1 MHKIAME
8 MGKWAMEQAKAH
20 GFDNLSA
27 QDWDD
32 LKDCMEIV
40 KSAICAD
47 KDYREVEAM
56 DDFEKEYGRMG
67 YRGRAANG
75 RFVHRPGRGRSAG
88 YTPYLHMMDDG
99 MDDYDMYDDI
109 PYPMT
114 GYRMGYTGGRGRNSG
129 SYSGNNGNRGGNS
142 NDGNSGN
149 SNSYG
154 YDGGNNGN
162 SGGGYGYD
170 RMNMRQPS
178 RYGESYDR
186 YDQNRRHYTE
196 TKNPE
201 DKKAMKQSVNDIY
214 SDMENMIDNIM
225 EYADAA
231 DKPELKQKFVQMAQK
246 VQNMK

>member
-1 MHKIAME
+1 MHKVAME
-8 MGKWAMEQAKAH
+8 MGKWAMEQAKAR
-20 GFDNLSA
+20 GFDNLSS

-75 RFVHRPGRGRSAG
+75 RFVHRSGRGRSAG

-99 MDDYDMYDDI
+99 MDEYDMYDDI

-114 GYRMGYTGGRGRNSG
+114 GYRMGYTDGNRGGNMGNSSSSG
-129 SYSGNNGNRGGNS
+129 SYSGNYGGGNS
-142 NDGNSGN
+142 RSG
-149 SNSYG
+149 YEG
-154 YDGGNNGN
+154 
-162 SGGGYGYD
+162 
-170 RMNMRQPS
+170 MRQPS

-186 YDQNRRHYTE
+186 YKDSRRHYTE
-196 TKNPE
+196 NPTPE
-201 DKKAMKQSVNDIY
+201 YQQKMKENADDVFDDIEELAKKMY
-214 SDMENMIDNIM
+214 SE
-225 EYADAA
+225 ADAN
-231 DKPELKQKFVQMAQK
+231 DKAKFKQKMTQL

>member
-1 MHKIAME
+1 MHKVAME

-20 GFDNLSA
+20 GFDNLSS

-75 RFVHRPGRGRSAG
+75 RFVHRSGRGRSAG
-88 YTPYLHMMDDG
+88 YTPYLHMMEDG
-99 MDDYDMYDDI
+99 MDEYGMYDEM

-114 GYRMGYTGGRGRNSG
+114 GYRMGYTDGNRGGNMGNSSSSG
-129 SYSGNNGNRGGNS
+129 SYSGNYGGGNS
-142 NDGNSGN
+142 RSGYE
-149 SNSYG
+149 SV
-154 YDGGNNGN
+154 
-162 SGGGYGYD
+162 
-170 RMNMRQPS
+170 RQPS

-186 YDQNRRHYTE
+186 YKDSRRHYTE
-196 TKNPE
+196 NPTPE
-201 DKKAMKQSVNDIY
+201 HQQKMKENADDVFDDIEELAKKMY
-214 SDMENMIDNIM
+214 SE
-225 EYADAA
+225 ADAN
-231 DKPELKQKFVQMAQK
+231 DKAKFKQKMTQL

>member
-1 MHKIAME
+1 MHKVAME

-20 GFDNLSA
+20 GFDNLTS
-27 QDWDD
+27 QQWDD

-75 RFVHRPGRGRSAG
+75 RFVHRSGRGRSAG

-99 MDDYDMYDDI
+99 MDEYDMYDEM

-114 GYRMGYTGGRGRNSG
+114 GYRMGYTDGNRGGNMGNSSSSG
-129 SYSGNNGNRGGNS
+129 SYSGNYGGGNS
-142 NDGNSGN
+142 RSG
-149 SNSYG
+149 YEG
-154 YDGGNNGN
+154 T
-162 SGGGYGYD
+162 
-170 RMNMRQPS
+170 RQPS

-186 YDQNRRHYTE
+186 YSDRRRHYHE
-196 TKNPE
+196 SGDADSKKKME
-201 DKKAMKQSVNDIY
+201 DSIGEVFD
-214 SDMENMIDNIM
+214 DMENVVQDVWKEMT
-225 EYADAA
+225 
-231 DKPELKQKFVQMAQK
+231 PEQKQKYKARMTQMVQKMQ
-246 VQNMK
+246 

>member
-1 MHKIAME
+1 MHKVAME

-20 GFDNLSA
+20 GFDNLTS
-27 QDWDD
+27 QQWDD

-88 YTPYLHMMDDG
+88 YTPYLHMMEDG
-99 MDDYDMYDDI
+99 MDDYDMYDEM

-114 GYRMGYTGGRGRNSG
+114 GYRMGYTDGDRGGNMGNSSSSG
-129 SYSGNNGNRGGNS
+129 SYSGNYGGGNS
-142 NDGNSGN
+142 RSG
-149 SNSYG
+149 YEG
-154 YDGGNNGN
+154 
-162 SGGGYGYD
+162 
-170 RMNMRQPS
+170 MRQPS

-186 YDQNRRHYTE
+186 YSDRRRHYHE
-196 TKNPE
+196 SGDADSKKKME
-201 DKKAMKQSVNDIY
+201 DSIGEVFD
-214 SDMENMIDNIM
+214 DMENVVQDVWKEMT
-225 EYADAA
+225 
-231 DKPELKQKFVQMAQK
+231 PEQKQKYKARMTQMVQKMQ
-246 VQNMK
+246 

>member
-20 GFDNLSA
+20 GFDNLTS
-27 QDWDD
+27 QQWDD

-99 MDDYDMYDDI
+99 MDEYDMYDDM

-114 GYRMGYTGGRGRNSG
+114 GYRMGYTDGNRGGNMGNSSSSG
-129 SYSGNNGNRGGNS
+129 SYSGNYGGGNS
-142 NDGNSGN
+142 RSGYE
-149 SNSYG
+149 SV
-154 YDGGNNGN
+154 
-162 SGGGYGYD
+162 
-170 RMNMRQPS
+170 RKPS

-186 YDQNRRHYTE
+186 YKDSRRHYTE
-196 TKNPE
+196 NPTPE
-201 DKKAMKQSVNDIY
+201 HQQKMKDDADDVFDDIEELAKKMY
-214 SDMENMIDNIM
+214 SE
-225 EYADAA
+225 ADAN
-231 DKPELKQKFVQMAQK
+231 DKAKFKQKMTQL

>member
-1 MHKIAME
+1 MHKVAME

-20 GFDNLSA
+20 GFDNLSS

-67 YRGRAANG
+67 YRGRARNG
-75 RFVHRPGRGRSAG
+75 RFVHRSGRGRSAG
-88 YTPYLHMMDDG
+88 YTPYLHMMEDD
-99 MDDYDMYDDI
+99 MDEYGMYDEM

-114 GYRMGYTGGRGRNSG
+114 GYRMGYTGGNMENSSSSG
-129 SYSGNNGNRGGNS
+129 SYSGNYGGGNS
-142 NDGNSGN
+142 RSG
-149 SNSYG
+149 YEG
-154 YDGGNNGN
+154 
-162 SGGGYGYD
+162 
-170 RMNMRQPS
+170 MRKPS

-186 YDQNRRHYTE
+186 YKDSRRHYTE
-196 TKNPE
+196 NPTPE
-201 DKKAMKQSVNDIY
+201 HQQKMKDDADDVFDDIEELAKKMY
-214 SDMENMIDNIM
+214 SE
-225 EYADAA
+225 ADAN
-231 DKPELKQKFVQMAQK
+231 DKAKFKQKMTQL

>member
-1 MHKIAME
+1 MHKVAME

-20 GFDNLSA
+20 GFDNLSS

-75 RFVHRPGRGRSAG
+75 RFVHRSGRGRSAG
-88 YTPYLHMMDDG
+88 YTPYLHMMEDG
-99 MDDYDMYDDI
+99 MDEYDMYDDM

-114 GYRMGYTGGRGRNSG
+114 GYRMGYTDGNRGGNMGNSSSSG
-129 SYSGNNGNRGGNS
+129 SYSGNYGGGNS
-142 NDGNSGN
+142 RSGYE
-149 SNSYG
+149 SV
-154 YDGGNNGN
+154 
-162 SGGGYGYD
+162 
-170 RMNMRQPS
+170 RQPS

-186 YDQNRRHYTE
+186 YKDSRRHYTE
-196 TKNPE
+196 NPTPE
-201 DKKAMKQSVNDIY
+201 HQQKMKENADDVFDDIEELAKKMY
-214 SDMENMIDNIM
+214 SE
-225 EYADAA
+225 ADAN
-231 DKPELKQKFVQMAQK
+231 DKAKFKQKMTQL

>member
-1 MHKIAME
+1 MHKVAME
-8 MGKWAMEQAKAH
+8 MGKWAMEKAKAH
-20 GFDNLSA
+20 GFDNLSS

-75 RFVHRPGRGRSAG
+75 RFVHRSGRGRSAG
-88 YTPYLHMMDDG
+88 YTPYPYLHMMEEG
-99 MDDYDMYDDI
+99 MDDYDMYDEM

-114 GYRMGYTGGRGRNSG
+114 GYRMGYTDGNRGGNMGNSSSSG
-129 SYSGNNGNRGGNS
+129 SYSGNYGGGNS
-142 NDGNSGN
+142 RSG
-149 SNSYG
+149 YEG
-154 YDGGNNGN
+154 
-162 SGGGYGYD
+162 
-170 RMNMRQPS
+170 MRQPS

-186 YDQNRRHYTE
+186 YKDSRRHYTE
-196 TKNPE
+196 NPTPE
-201 DKKAMKQSVNDIY
+201 YQKKMKENADDVFDDIEELAKKMY
-214 SDMENMIDNIM
+214 SE
-225 EYADAA
+225 ADAN
-231 DKPELKQKFVQMAQK
+231 DKAKF

>member
-20 GFDNLSA
+20 GFDNLTS
-27 QDWDD
+27 QQWDD

-75 RFVHRPGRGRSAG
+75 RFVHRSGRGRSAG
-88 YTPYLHMMDDG
+88 YTPYLHMMEDG
-99 MDDYDMYDDI
+99 MDDYDMYDEM

-114 GYRMGYTGGRGRNSG
+114 GYRMGYTGGNMGNSSSSG
-129 SYSGNNGNRGGNS
+129 SYSGNYGGGNS
-142 NDGNSGN
+142 RSG
-149 SNSYG
+149 YEG
-154 YDGGNNGN
+154 
-162 SGGGYGYD
+162 
-170 RMNMRQPS
+170 MRQPS

-186 YDQNRRHYTE
+186 YSDRRRHYHE
-196 TKNPE
+196 SGDADSKKKME
-201 DKKAMKQSVNDIY
+201 DSIGEVFD
-214 SDMENMIDNIM
+214 DMENVVQDVWKEMS
-225 EYADAA
+225 
-231 DKPELKQKFVQMAQK
+231 PEQKQKYKARMTQMVQKMQ
-246 VQNMK
+246 